1 MGIMGAPLYGQDIGS
16 AIEQVEKAIAKIK
29 TNRFG
34 KSDLEALT
42 EANNEIVKALSDAY
56 KD

>member
-1 MGIMGAPLYGQDIGS
+1 MGWTGAPWYGEDIGS
-16 AIEQVEKAIAKIK
+16 AIEQVENAIAKIK

-34 KSDLEALT
+34 KSDLELLI
-42 EANNEIVKALSDAY
+42 EANKELVEALSDAY

>member
-1 MGIMGAPLYGQDIGS
+1 MGWTGAPVYGEDIGS
-16 AIEQVEKAIAKIK
+16 SIEQIEKAIAKIK

-34 KSDLEALT
+34 KSDLELLI
-42 EANNEIVKALSDAY
+42 EANNELLKALSDAY